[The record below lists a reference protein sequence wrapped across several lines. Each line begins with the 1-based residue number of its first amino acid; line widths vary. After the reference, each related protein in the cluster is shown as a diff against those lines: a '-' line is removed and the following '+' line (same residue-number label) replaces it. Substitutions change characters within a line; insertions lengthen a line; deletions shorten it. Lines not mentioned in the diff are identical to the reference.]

1 MYKWFMA
8 WRYLHTKLIAVFAV
22 LAVALCVAMVL
33 VVMSVMGGFL
43 DMIKERSRGLLSDIV
58 MDAGTL
64 QGWPFYEEFAQRLHE
79 NLPDVVEA
87 STPVIYNYAV
97 FRVPEVSYTKPAQV
111 VGIRLKEYIAVNDF
125 GKGLYYERYY
135 PGTTHLGPQK
145 QPLAGLPPLPDE
157 LKGAIRTWLQE
168 ECAARRKTAE
178 TYEAPRRSAPDD
190 LLETIRVWL
199 EIEWSMLG
207 KLAEDDESPDITLPV
222 ELQDVIKQWL
232 RAECSAADATKEDDQ
247 EQTLTLPDGL
257 QALLRTWL
265 PGRRI
270 TLPDDLRNANI
281 RWRNDD
287 NTTPEDIA
295 AYDRLPFVLGWG
307 PGDRVFDF
315 TYDQP
320 GYDGLEFP
328 GVIVGCDLIYQR
340 GRDGTYKRSYPRG
353 TMMALTLVPLTASGN
368 INVEGP
374 VRVPVR
380 YADDSRTGVYDK
392 DSLCVY
398 VDFEMLQH
406 KLAMDPQELVDGR
419 KTKPRTTQLLVD
431 LQNGI
436 DLLAGREAIETEWDQ
451 FLASQPSEVT
461 DVEERLLSYVEV
473 NTWED
478 LQRPFI
484 AAVEKEKVLMAI
496 ILAIICFVAVML
508 IGCIFY
514 MIVQKKT
521 RDIGVLK
528 ALGAT
533 GPGVAGLFIIY
544 GASVGVVGSVLG
556 NSFGALF
563 VHYINDFQDFLISL
577 DPQLQVW
584 NPEVY
589 TFDRIPS
596 AVKRLD
602 VLGISL
608 VAVLSS
614 ILGSL
619 IPAVLAGRVWPVQAL
634 RYE

>member
-22 LAVALCVAMVL
+22 LGVTLCVAMVL

-64 QGWPFYEEFAQRLHE
+64 QGWPFYEEFARHLQQ
-79 NLPDVVEA
+79 NLPDVVQT

-97 FRVPEVSYTKPAQV
+97 FRVPEVSYTKPVQV
-111 VGIRLKEYIAVNDF
+111 VGIKLDEYIAVNDF
-125 GKGLYYERYY
+125 GKGLHYEKYY
-135 PGTTHLGPQK
+135 PGTTHLGLQR
-145 QPLAGLPPLPDE
+145 QPFAGLPPLPKE
-157 LKGAIRTWLQE
+157 LREAIRTWLQD
-168 ECAARRKTAE
+168 ECAARSKTAGARE
-178 TYEAPRRSAPDD
+178 VPEPGAFEE
-190 LLETIRVWL
+190 LLETIQVWL
-199 EIEWSMLG
+199 DIEWSMPG
-207 KLAEDDESPDITLPV
+207 QPAEYEESPDIKLPG
-222 ELQDVIKQWL
+222 ELQDVIQQWL
-232 RAECSAADATKEDDQ
+232 RYECSAAEGTAQEDQ
-247 EQTLTLPDGL
+247 RET
-257 QALLRTWL
+257 
-265 PGRRI
+265 I
-270 TLPDDLRNANI
+270 TLPDSLQSMLGRWLPKRTMILPDDHREANL
-281 RWRNDD
+281 RWRTDPD
-287 NTTPEDIA
+287 TTPEDIA
-295 AYDRLPFVLGWG
+295 AYDRQPYVLGWG

-315 TYDQP
+315 TYDEP

-328 GVIVGCDLIYQR
+328 GVIVGCDVIYQR
-340 GRDGTYKRSYPRG
+340 DRDGTYRRSYPRG

-368 INVEGP
+368 INAEGP

-398 VDFEMLQH
+398 VDFDMLQQ
-406 KLAMDPQELVDGR
+406 KLAMDPQELVDGG

-431 LQNGI
+431 LKDGI
-436 DLLAGREAIETEWDQ
+436 DLLAGRKAVEAEWHQ
-451 FLASQPSEVT
+451 FLATLPSEIT
-461 DVEERLLSYVEV
+461 SVEERLLSYVEV

-478 LQRPFI
+478 LQREFI
-484 AAVEKEKVLMAI
+484 VAVEKEK
-496 ILAIICFVAVML
+496 ILVTILFALISFIAVVL

-544 GASVGVVGSVLG
+544 GASVGVVGSLLG
-556 NSFGALF
+556 TAFGATF
-563 VHYINDFQDFLISL
+563 VHYINDIQDFLIDL
-577 DPQLQVW
+577 NPQLQVW

-589 TFDRIPS
+589 TFDSIPNT
-596 AVKRLD
+596 VKIFD
-602 VLGISL
+602 ALGISI
-608 VAVLSS
+608 VAVISS

-619 IPAVLAGRVWPVQAL
+619 IPSLLAGRVWPVQAL